1 MPKHEEN
8 YSILK
13 RKYGY
18 SLQQPILCHTTIKKK
33 NLLKTNLFWKYIFGW
48 PIYRKSKE
56 SAAFTC
62 LLFLFLYFF
71 SLLFFLMYCN
81 SPISSDMKKPCA
93 FAYSIKR
100 LYNILLL
107 VLKETEMVL
116 VPCGNRQYPR
126 TKNED

>member
-13 RKYGY
+13 KKVRIF
-18 SLQQPILCHTTIKKK
+18 PWTTYPVPQHNKEK

-56 SAAFTC
+56 STAFTC
-62 LLFLFLYFF
+62 LLFLFLY
-71 SLLFFLMYCN
+71 SLLLFFLMYCN
-81 SPISSDMKKPCA
+81 SPVSSDVKKPCA

-116 VPCGNRQYPR
+116 VPCGNRQYHR